1 MHSRLARLWRWGTA
15 IATAVTAFGMMAA
28 FTAPNRWTAAAIT
41 CGLLLFT
48 ALPVAGLIL
57 AVNHFARRLDWV
69 YAGMTVGVLVVVAV
83 NVLAGSVL

>member
-1 MHSRLARLWRWGTA
+1 
-15 IATAVTAFGMMAA
+15 MAA